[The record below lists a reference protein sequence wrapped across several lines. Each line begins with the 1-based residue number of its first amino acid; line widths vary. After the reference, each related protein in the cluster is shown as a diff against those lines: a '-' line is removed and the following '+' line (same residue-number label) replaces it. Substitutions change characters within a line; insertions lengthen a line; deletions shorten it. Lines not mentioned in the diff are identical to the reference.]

1 MSKSSG
7 KKKDHSEHGEEDH
20 EEEHDAPR
28 HAEHVEEG
36 EPWLV
41 SYADL
46 MTLLFGFFVVMYSF
60 AAKQPK
66 AKDCVRL
73 KLLEAFQSESPD
85 DGSPTGG
92 STEGAAMRSLQML
105 VTMLNLDSVED
116 LMNRVQ
122 KETEKPDKNNP
133 PEKAS
138 EKAAEM
144 KEKSGMEAFRNLVG
158 ADDVKNLIT
167 IAIPA
172 DVLFELGSTELSPAS
187 KMKMQGI
194 AKQLRT
200 LSDIEEIE
208 IVGHTDSS
216 QSTSATRFDN
226 WTLSVIRASAVGRV
240 LTASGIPETRLRI
253 TGKGS
258 AQPLLP
264 EKTSG
269 GKVISENMRKNRRI
283 DIIVR
288 RDKTS
293 AKSIH

>member
-7 KKKDHSEHGEEDH
+7 KKKSDSEHAEEDY
-20 EEEHDAPR
+20 EEEHDAPHHEE
-28 HAEHVEEG
+28 HAEEG

-46 MTLLFGFFVVMYSF
+46 MTLLFGFFVVMYSL

-73 KLLEAFQSESPD
+73 KLLEAFQSDSPD

-116 LMNRVQ
+116 LMDRVQ
-122 KETEKPDKNNP
+122 KDAEKPDKNNP
-133 PEKAS
+133 AEKAS
-138 EKAAEM
+138 DKAEQM
-144 KEKSGMEAFRNLVG
+144 KEKSAMEAFKKMVG

-172 DVLFELGSTELSPAS
+172 DILFELGSTELSPVA
-187 KMKMQGI
+187 KIKVQGI

-200 LSDIEEIE
+200 LSDVDEIE

-216 QSTSATRFDN
+216 QSTSANRFDN

-240 LTASGIPETRLRI
+240 LTASGIPEATLRV

-264 EKTSG
+264 EKSSG
-269 GKVISENMRKNRRI
+269 GKVLAENMRKNRRI

-288 RDKTS
+288 RDKIS
-293 AKSIH
+293 AKSGY